1 MQERAGKL
9 MEESEQRQ
17 PDKKSSEDL
26 KLIRIYDFR
35 LIPRYLFEQVKPN
48 NGEVDRIYGDW
59 GMTMAQSPLSL
70 LYAMADEEYKTKG
83 VLWAGIDP
91 IREDITVQVL
101 SLDKE
106 YQDGKA
112 VPHAIEFLSNIRKE
126 MGLTKIRFM
135 ATRAKAFERF
145 GCQKSDQI
153 LMEV

>member
-1 MQERAGKL
+1 MT
-9 MEESEQRQ
+9 
-17 PDKKSSEDL
+17 DKKASEDL
-26 KLIRIYDFR
+26 KLIRVNDFR
-35 LIPRYLFEQVKPN
+35 LIPRYLFEQVKSN
-48 NGEVDRIYGDW
+48 DGEVDRIYGDW

-91 IREDITVQVL
+91 IRKAITVQVL

-112 VPHAIEFLSNIRKE
+112 VKHAMEFLGNVRDKL
-126 MGLTKIRFM
+126 GLNKIRFM